1 MYSSVNNVMS
11 KVSKDNLEIIIKE
24 YPIYGSKKCAELTNL
39 PLNYILCIVNK
50 YKLKILNRSQHALNY
65 KSKFKT
71 VFDPIFFIDDM
82 SKESAYVLG
91 LLWADGSLGNNK
103 NCSIKVEI
111 VKEDLQN
118 LSKIFSATGKW
129 NYYERV
135 RHNWKPIASYSI
147 NNRNFFNFLIVN
159 NFDKKSFI
167 SPSKIIDII
176 PENLKHYFF
185 RGLIDGDGCFYINQK
200 QYTYQFTIA
209 SSYEQDW
216 SYLENLLK
224 NHDIKYSICKRQSI
238 NKKTGKTNSSSALRI
253 TNKNDIKKFGEFI
266 YKDYDSD
273 QMGLNRKYKIFEQI
287 KFKCI

>member
-1 MYSSVNNVMS
+1 MS
-11 KVSKDNLEIIIKE
+11 KIKKEDLDIVIKE
-24 YPIYGSKKCAELTNL
+24 YSIYGSKKCAELTNL
-39 PLNYILCIVNK
+39 PLKSILYIVKK
-50 YKLKILNRSQHALNY
+50 YKLKRKKA
-65 KSKFKT
+65 
-71 VFDPIFFIDDM
+71 FDPIAFIDNVT
-82 SKESAYVLG
+82 KESAYILG
-91 LLWADGSLGNNK
+91 LLWADGSLGNYK
-103 NCSIKVEI
+103 NSNIRVEI
-111 VKEDLQN
+111 VKDDLDN
-118 LSKIFSATGKW
+118 LSKIFEKTGKW
-129 NYYERV
+129 SSYKRV
-135 RHNWKPIASYSI
+135 REHWKPIASFSV
-147 NNRNFFNFLIVN
+147 NNRPFFNFLIEN
-159 NFDKKSFI
+159 DYKNKSMV
-167 SPSKIIDII
+167 SPLKILNII

>member
-11 KVSKDNLEIIIKE
+11 KVSKENLEIIIKD

-39 PLNYILCIVNK
+39 SLGSILYIVKK
-50 YKLKILNRSQHALNY
+50 YKLKISNRSQHALNC

-71 VFDPIFFIDDM
+71 VFDPVFFIDEM
-82 SKESAYVLG
+82 SKESAYILG
-91 LLWADGSLGNNK
+91 LLWADGSLGNDK
-103 NCSIKVEI
+103 NCSVKVEI

-118 LSKIFSATGKW
+118 LSRIFNATGKW

-135 RHNWKPIASYSI
+135 RGDWKPIASYSI
-147 NNRNFFNFLIVN
+147 NNRIFFNFLIEN
-159 NFDKKSFI
+159 DYKNKSLV
-167 SPSKIIDII
+167 SPFKIIDII

-200 QYTYQFTIA
+200 QYTYQFTVT

-224 NHDIKYSICKRQSI
+224 NHDVKYSICKRQSI
-238 NKKTGKTNSSSALRI
+238 NKKTGKMNSFSVLRI

-273 QMGLNRKYKIFEQI
+273 EMGLNRKYKIFEQI

>member
-11 KVSKDNLEIIIKE
+11 KVKKEDLEIIIKE
-24 YPIYGSKKCAELTNL
+24 YPFYGSKKCMELTNL
-39 PLNYILCIVNK
+39 TLNSVLCVVNK
-50 YKLKILNRSQHALNY
+50 YKLKILNRSQHILNY
-65 KSKFKT
+65 KSKIKT
-71 VFDPIFFIDDM
+71 VFNPTYFIDEM
-82 SKESAYVLG
+82 TKESVYILG
-91 LLWADGSLGNNK
+91 LLWADGSLGNDK
-103 NCSIKVEI
+103 NCDIRVEI
-111 VKEDLQN
+111 VKEDLDK
-118 LSKIFSATGKW
+118 LSEIFKKTGKW
-129 NYYERV
+129 NYYERT
-135 RHNWKPIASYSI
+135 RNKWKPIASFVI
-147 NNRNFFNFLIVN
+147 NNRTFFNFLIEN
-159 NFDKKSFI
+159 DYKNKSLV
-167 SPSKIIDII
+167 SPFKIIDII

-200 QYTYQFTIA
+200 QYTYQFTIT

-224 NHDIKYSICKRQSI
+224 NYDIKYSICKRQSI
-238 NKKTGKTNSSSALRI
+238 NKKTEKMNRSSVLRI